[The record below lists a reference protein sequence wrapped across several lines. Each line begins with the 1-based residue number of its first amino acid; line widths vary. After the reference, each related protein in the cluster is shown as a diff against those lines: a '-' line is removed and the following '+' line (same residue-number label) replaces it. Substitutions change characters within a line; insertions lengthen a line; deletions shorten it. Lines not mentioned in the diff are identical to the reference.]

1 MNENSDFTWKDA
13 SFSPI
18 PRAYYHYKEKHIYK
32 EKRAKNKKG
41 IIPLVGMRLSKGRL
55 IFIVSRTVVP

>member
-1 MNENSDFTWKDA
+1 MNENSDFTWEDA

-41 IIPLVGMRLSKGRL
+41 IIPLAGMRLSKRRL
-55 IFIVSRTVVP
+55 IFIVSRTLVP